1 MLSETLFFVLG
12 LVALVAGAE
21 ALVHGA
27 SRIAASLGL
36 SPLVIGLTI
45 VAFGTSAPEVSVSV
59 AAALDGANDIAIGN
73 VVGSNIFNVLLILGV
88 SALIVPL
95 VVHSQLIRQEVPIM
109 IGASLVLL
117 VMMLDGRLSV
127 LDSAILLGLL
137 IVYTAF
143 LVIQSRAETRET
155 QDEYA
160 EAIDDHHRWDRH
172 WAVQLMLIFGGLGL
186 LIIGSDW
193 LVDSSVAFARALGV
207 SDLVIG
213 LTIIAAG
220 TSMPELATSILAAIR
235 GERDIAIGNVVG
247 SNTFNIFGCLGV
259 SGLVGANGLAVSAPV
274 LSFDIWVMV
283 AVALAC
289 LPVFIV
295 GREIGRAKG
304 LLFIGYYIAYV
315 AYLILDAHS
324 HDALPQ
330 YSAIMIGFVLP
341 LTVVTLIAML
351 VRHQNAAAS
360 D

>member
-1 MLSETLFFVLG
+1 
-12 LVALVAGAE
+12 
-21 ALVHGA
+21 
-27 SRIAASLGL
+27 
-36 SPLVIGLTI
+36 
-45 VAFGTSAPEVSVSV
+45 
-59 AAALDGANDIAIGN
+59 
-73 VVGSNIFNVLLILGV
+73 
-88 SALIVPL
+88 
-95 VVHSQLIRQEVPIM
+95 M